1 MKQLFLSLLISFFF
15 CSNLSLGQQYINLS
29 VDNDLYFSLDRYYSS
44 GIFISTGKLKTVTNQ
59 GGVSYKKYAHW
70 TLGQEIYTPSNRYTV
85 DVNVFDYPYGGWL
98 FLERAYEYY
107 KNPFSAWGASLK
119 FGVTGKA
126 SLAPY
131 FQNLYHN
138 KILGLRDVVWE
149 KALPQRFHL
158 NFNLIQ
164 RKRIPLLE
172 KFAFLYE
179 WFGNMG
185 TQRIALG
192 GRFGF
197 LIGTSQ
203 ALSFFGNPLEVQT
216 NEYGIYFGSRQEYRF
231 HDFMIS
237 GSLFDNQ
244 APFVL
249 DAIPYKNSLEVGL
262 AFYFK
267 KWRFITLWNSISKD
281 NHLQKN
287 QRHPYLNISIGK
299 IF

>member
-1 MKQLFLSLLISFFF
+1 
-15 CSNLSLGQQYINLS
+15 
-29 VDNDLYFSLDRYYSS
+29 
-44 GIFISTGKLKTVTNQ
+44 
-59 GGVSYKKYAHW
+59 
-70 TLGQEIYTPSNRYTV
+70 
-85 DVNVFDYPYGGWL
+85 
-98 FLERAYEYY
+98 
-107 KNPFSAWGASLK
+107 
-119 FGVTGKA
+119 
-126 SLAPY
+126 
-131 FQNLYHN
+131 
-138 KILGLRDVVWE
+138 
-149 KALPQRFHL
+149 
-158 NFNLIQ
+158 
-164 RKRIPLLE
+164 
-172 KFAFLYE
+172 
-179 WFGNMG
+179 MG

-267 KWRFITLWNSISKD
+267 KWRFLTLWNSISKD
-281 NHLQKN
+281 NNLQKN
-287 QRHPYLNISIGK
+287 QRHPYLNISIGR